1 MSPEAHAE
9 SDPGGVERLR
19 LVDRLCTEFEKAWRT
34 GRPLIEDFLAGWQ
47 GELRLELLR
56 ELVVLD
62 VLSRRQRGEECQ
74 AADYERFGE
83 LSADWLA
90 DVLAGQR
97 SAVAEQSAPT
107 AVRSPDPT
115 PPRLKGFTFRRLL
128 GRGGFGEVW
137 LATDEN
143 LQQDRAVKVLPRGNF
158 TQGDFDQLVEEA
170 RLMARLPRHRNR
182 VQVHALTPGL
192 TNCFLVMEYV
202 EGGPLSRQT
211 SPERPMAWERAARYV
226 ADVAD
231 GLGDVHALG
240 VLHRDI
246 KPANVLWDS
255 RRNEALLSDFGIAA
269 PADRARGLSGTA
281 GYIAP
286 ELDGGTASPKS
297 DVFSL
302 AAALFCLVT
311 GRLPFGGRD
320 VLRGIQQ
327 ASAGLSRPVAALSHV
342 PTALEEAI
350 LAGLEPDPERRAD
363 LATFTARL
371 RGAHLQALADRLQEL
386 SRRSRSRVNL
396 RVNVSAARE
405 GELVFRPVALE
416 AQPLEPTR
424 NMDLV
429 PEPAPVA
436 PVRTGD
442 LVRLEVTADADGYL
456 TVLNLGSSGE
466 MKVVFP
472 NPLARDNRLRAGQAQ
487 RLTVKLTPPAGTDR
501 AAIIWT
507 EQPGALTP
515 AEWRERIEAG
525 QVASLPPAESTRG
538 MDFVLHEAGEQT
550 RSGWAAC
557 VVAVSH
563 RPA

>member
-1 MSPEAHAE
+1 VTP
-9 SDPGGVERLR
+9 V
-19 LVDRLCTEFEKAWRT
+19 
-34 GRPLIEDFLAGWQ
+34 
-47 GELRLELLR
+47 
-56 ELVVLD
+56 
-62 VLSRRQRGEECQ
+62 RG
-74 AADYERFGE
+74 
-83 LSADWLA
+83 
-90 DVLAGQR
+90 
-97 SAVAEQSAPT
+97 
-107 AVRSPDPT
+107 PDPT
-115 PPRLKGFTFRRLL
+115 PPRLNKFTFRRLL

-143 LQQDRAVKVLPRGNF
+143 LQQDRAVKVLPRGRF
-158 TQGDFDQLVEEA
+158 TQRDFDRLVEEA

-211 SPERPMAWERAARYV
+211 SPGRPLAWERAARYV

-231 GLGDVHALG
+231 GLADVHALG

-246 KPANVLWDS
+246 KPANVLWDG
-255 RRNEALLSDFGIAA
+255 RRDEALLSDFGIAA
-269 PADRARGLSGTA
+269 PAEQARGVSGTA
-281 GYIAP
+281 GYVAP
-286 ELDGGTASPKS
+286 ELDGGAASPKS

-302 AAALFCLVT
+302 AATLFCLVS
-311 GRLPFGGRD
+311 GRPPFDDRD
-320 VLRGIQQ
+320 VLRGTRQ
-327 ASAGLSRPVAALSHV
+327 ARAGLSRPVAALRHV
-342 PTALEEAI
+342 PAALEEAI
-350 LAGLEPDPERRAD
+350 LAGLEPGPERRAD

-371 RGAHLQALADRLQEL
+371 RGAHLQALADRLLEL
-386 SRRSRSRVNL
+386 SRRSAPQVNL
-396 RVNVSAARE
+396 RVNVSTARE

-416 AQPLEPTR
+416 AQPVEPAR
-424 NMDLV
+424 NMELV

-466 MKVVFP
+466 LKVVFP
-472 NPLARDNRLRAGQAQ
+472 NPVARDNRLHAGQAQ
-487 RLTVKLTPPAGTDR
+487 RVTVRLTPPAGTDR
-501 AAIIWT
+501 AAVIWT
-507 EQPGALTP
+507 EQPGALAP

-525 QVASLPPAESTRG
+525 QVASLPPAESSRG
-538 MDFVLHEAGEQT
+538 MEFVLHEAGEQT
-550 RSGWAAC
+550 GGGWAAC